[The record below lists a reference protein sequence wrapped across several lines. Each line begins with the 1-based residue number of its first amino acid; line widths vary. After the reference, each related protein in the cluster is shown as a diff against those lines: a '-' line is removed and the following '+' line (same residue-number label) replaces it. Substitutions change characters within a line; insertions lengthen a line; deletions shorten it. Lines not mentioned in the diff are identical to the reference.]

1 MIDFEKELAKFDFAA
16 VDAEFTGQ
24 YSEAAPAVEV
34 CAATLKRIGRE
45 LHGAN
50 MQMEEVLSFLG
61 EDAEKDKL
69 LAENKKK
76 VTLLE
81 EEKMS
86 LVRGLITTLDQLEH
100 IYRYTVENEQGSWAE
115 QIKLLWN
122 SAATD
127 LMSLGLTRIEGEQTR
142 FDVRFHVAV
151 QVQEHKEIQD
161 GMILAVLRCGYLYQN
176 QLLRKAE
183 VVVNRNEGGSF

>member
-1 MIDFEKELAKFDFAA
+1 MIDFEKELAKFDFAS

-34 CAATLKRIGRE
+34 CATTLKRIGRE

-61 EDAEKDKL
+61 EEAEKDKL
-69 LAENKKK
+69 LAEKKKK

-86 LVRGLITTLDQLEH
+86 LVQGLIATLDQLEH
-100 IYRYTVENEQGSWAE
+100 IYRYTVENEQDSWSE
-115 QIKLLWN
+115 QIKLLWS

-127 LMSLGLTRIEGEQTR
+127 LLPLGLARIEGEQAR
-142 FDVRFHVAV
+142 FDVRFHVAA

-161 GMILAVLRCGYLYQN
+161 GVILNVLRCGYLYQN

-183 VVVNRNEGGSF
+183 VVVNRNEGG